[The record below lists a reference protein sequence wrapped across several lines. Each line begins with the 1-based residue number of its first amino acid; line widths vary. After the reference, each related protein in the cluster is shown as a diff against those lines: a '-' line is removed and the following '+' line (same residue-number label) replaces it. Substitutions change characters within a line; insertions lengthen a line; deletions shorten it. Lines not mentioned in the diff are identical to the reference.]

1 MPSTPVRAAVA
12 ASLARIGAGLYGVA
26 CSGGA
31 DSLALADAAITVAGA
46 AHVVVLVVDHGLQPD
61 SGQIADRVAAWARGQ
76 GAAAVVRR
84 VALAP
89 RASREAAAREARYGA
104 LTALA
109 DELGCVAVLLGHT
122 ARDQAETVLL
132 RILRGTGP
140 AGLVGMAAAR
150 GRFVRPLLALPRA
163 AIDAYCAAR
172 GLAPWTD
179 PMNADPAFARVRV
192 RQELMPLLAAH
203 NPAIADALLRLAA
216 TAAEWLA
223 VLDAQASRH
232 TWPLDCRA
240 LAAELPAI
248 RKRVIAVRLE
258 ATGYEATHLEAID
271 ALVTSPRRGT
281 RALDVPGGTIT
292 RTYDSLSFVP
302 AAPSDRGVP
311 LGDAGGL
318 AVTPGAGELTRTWR
332 PGDRIK
338 LPRLAGHSRKLSD
351 LFTDLRIPRAARASA
366 RVIVRISDGEIVWAE
381 HVGPAR

>member
-12 ASLARIGAGLYGVA
+12 ASLASIGAGLYGVA

-31 DSLALADAAITVAGA
+31 DSLALADAAIAVAGA
-46 AHVVVLVVDHGLQPD
+46 AHVVVLVIDHGLQPD
-61 SGQIADRVAAWARGQ
+61 SGPLADRVAAWARGQ

-84 VALAP
+84 VALRP

-109 DELGCVAVLLGHT
+109 DELGLVAVLLGHT

-140 AGLVGMAAAR
+140 AGLVGMAATR

-192 RQELMPLLAAH
+192 RHELMPILATH
-203 NPAIADALLRLAA
+203 NPAIADALLRLSA
-216 TAAEWLA
+216 TATEWLA
-223 VLDAQASRH
+223 VLDAHASRH
-232 TWPLDCRA
+232 PWPLDCPT
-240 LAAELPAI
+240 LAAELPAV
-248 RKRVIAVRLE
+248 RKRVIAVHLE
-258 ATGYEATHLEAID
+258 ATGYESTHLEAID
-271 ALVTSPRRGT
+271 ALVTAPRHGTRRIDVPRGT
-281 RALDVPGGTIT
+281 IV
-292 RTYDSLSFVP
+292 RTYDTLTFVP
-302 AAPSDRGVP
+302 SD
-311 LGDAGGL
+311 LGGPPGGLGGL
-318 AVTPGAGELTRTWR
+318 AAKPGAGELLRTWR
-332 PGDRIK
+332 PGDRMT